1 MPPLSWK
8 IAPLEQM
15 VVCTAEGTVTLPD
28 MLAYFRALDQAGA
41 FPYQK
46 IFIATAGVSG
56 LSQEDLGIIARELQ
70 TRRKT
75 GRFGEVAVV
84 AGTSAN
90 KELADI
96 FRTLAQVDRPLFI
109 CATIHDA
116 RQWLARR
123 RAGVKARG
131 AWRGP

>member
-1 MPPLSWK
+1 MPLSWK

-15 VVCTAEGTVTLPD
+15 VVCTSEGIVTLPD
-28 MLAYFRALDQAGA
+28 MLAYFRALDQARA

-46 IFIATAGVSG
+46 IFIATAGISV
-56 LSQEDLGIIARELQ
+56 LSQDDIGIVAKELQ
-70 TRRKT
+70 SRRRT

-84 AGTSAN
+84 AGASYNNA
-90 KELADI
+90 LADI
-96 FRTLAQVDRPLFI
+96 VRMLSRVDRPLHV

-123 RAGVKARG
+123 RASTLASRT
-131 AWRGP
+131 RS